1 MAKNHIASDETL
13 KEGLGDI
20 AKAIQLTLGSSG
32 RPFFNEGN
40 GEYDTD
46 SIAAMIESGCD
57 GLFYGVEFS
66 TGNSTNGTKLG
77 ENTKYAAPT
86 PSTLTKAGVD
96 PYLGVGP
103 FRYWEVNGYY
113 DASGMPHVT
122 AIKGDGR
129 FRRDGSNGDVWVMAP
144 TLYMRETISDSSIQ
158 RWVCDSNAVGYSI
171 EPDGLTSN
179 GQRRPFILRA
189 KYPFVI
195 DDAGNAASISKRP
208 VKRFI
213 SRDSVITLTRKKG
226 AQYSGKSRYD
236 HTYVLWMF
244 DLKYATKNSQ
254 SVFAG
259 CTGHTEQP
267 AITVAGKNVNT
278 VTVAASSASAW
289 PVGSSVMV
297 GSTKTAGRDRGN
309 SDAHD
314 IVDAARIVSKTVS
327 GDNCI
332 LTLDCGP
339 ITTEAGMMVSTCPWH
354 TGACDGLAG
363 DGSPTDPKSGREPF
377 SIQGIEI
384 CHGMYEIV
392 EDVAY
397 ENDGNGWK
405 VYASKSTADDKPGII
420 PTNAVL
426 VGNVPGDASEGW
438 KYPQYDKTVNG
449 AMVHVGSGASQTTGT
464 CDGVYKNADT
474 VTGTRECLT
483 IGCLWGRGIAGPRCV
498 VGGHD
503 LSYARWDC
511 GSRLS
516 GDGQSGGE
524 SAAA

>member
-13 KEGLGDI
+13 KEGLGSI
-20 AKAIQLTLGSSG
+20 ARAIQLTLGANG
-32 RPFFNEGN
+32 RPFFDDAKR
-40 GEYDTD
+40 EYNTD

-77 ENTKYAAPT
+77 ANAKYAAPT
-86 PSTLTKAGVD
+86 PSTLLKAGTD
-96 PYLGVGP
+96 PYSGVGP
-103 FRYWEVNGYY
+103 FRYWDVNGYY
-113 DASGMPHVT
+113 DAAGMPHVT

-144 TLYMRETISDSSIQ
+144 TLYMRESISDSSIQ
-158 RWVCDSNAVGYSI
+158 RWVCDSDAVGYSV
-171 EPDGLTSN
+171 EPDGLTSS
-179 GQRRPFILRA
+179 GKRRPFILRA
-189 KYPFVI
+189 KYPLVI
-195 DDAGNAASISKRP
+195 DDAGKAASISGRP

-213 SRDSVITLTRKKG
+213 SHDSVITLTRKKG

-236 HTYVLWMF
+236 HMYVLWMF

-278 VTVAASSASAW
+278 VTVAASSVSAW
-289 PVGSSVMV
+289 PIGSSVMV

-339 ITTEAGMMVSTCPWH
+339 ITTEVGMIVSTCPWH
-354 TGACDGLAG
+354 SGACDGLAG

-377 SIQGIEI
+377 TIQGIELG
-384 CHGMYEIV
+384 HGMYEIV

-397 ENDGNGWK
+397 KNEGGGWK
-405 VYASKSTADDKPGII
+405 VYASKSTVDDKPGII
-420 PTNAVL
+420 PANAVV
-426 VGNVPGDASEGW
+426 VGDMPGDATEGW
-438 KYPQYDKTVNG
+438 KYPTYDKTVNG

-464 CDGVYKNADT
+464 CDGFYKNADT
-474 VTGTRECLT
+474 VTGTRQCLT
-483 IGCLWGRGIAGPRCV
+483 LGNLWDRGNAGLRFV
-498 VGGHD
+498 NGVNA
-503 LSYARWDC
+503 LSFAWWHC

-516 GDGQSGGE
+516 GDGPSGGE